1 MTSAPAESEPPEMAW
16 EEAVF
21 SRRAVSRRHS
31 EMERTAADEV
41 MRYFAS
47 HNSGEPEKRAWA
59 TALRK
64 PVEAA
69 LEDLRHHPKRAA
81 NLLAPVVEDALRT
94 ARHRRYERWVEAVGR
109 VCLCLTR
116 PRMWMWTLKALW
128 EGDAVWS
135 HIQEKAQW
143 HEVPELILFDNRSGA
158 VLGRAE
164 SHSSQRLPG
173 EPSLDEMHGG
183 RRAAQAEEEGTRV
196 PDEDGLRGM
205 MTSKVVVVVGWR
217 CKLVARVRGQAPAN
231 LRSTLQALCEEAQ
244 ALLDRPPPRGAT
256 HEEAL
261 DRLLESGLVNQVA
274 SSRPRGWVLAL
285 GGGALACLLVIVA
298 VKEYRWQRLLA
309 VLEREPG
316 LKVLDRDTT
325 WGRREVSGL
334 RDPLAR
340 APEDLARAMGLSPGE
355 VVMRFKTYLS
365 ADEPLASRRVLSAVS
380 ASGMPVK
387 LHKQEPP
394 PARP

>member
-1 MTSAPAESEPPEMAW
+1 MTSATAESEPPEMAW

-21 SRRAVSRRHS
+21 SRRSASRRQS
-31 EMERTAADEV
+31 EVERTAAEEV

-47 HNSGEPEKRAWA
+47 QNSGEPEKRAWA

-69 LEDLRHHPKRAA
+69 LEDLQHHPKRAA
-81 NLLAPVVEDALRT
+81 NLLAPVIEDALRT
-94 ARHRRYERWVEAVGR
+94 ARHRRHERVVEALGR

-116 PRMWMWTLKALW
+116 PRMWVWTLKALW
-128 EGDAVWS
+128 EGDPVWS

-143 HEVPELILFDNRSGA
+143 HEVPELVLFDNRSGA

-173 EPSLDEMHGG
+173 EPSLDEVHGG
-183 RRAAQAEEEGTRV
+183 GRAAQAEDEGTRV

-217 CKLVARVRGQAPAN
+217 CKLVARVRGHAPIN
-231 LRSTLQALCEEAQ
+231 LRQTLQLLCEEAQ
-244 ALLDRPPPRGAT
+244 NVLERPPPRGGT
-256 HEEAL
+256 HEEAI
-261 DRLLESGLVNQVA
+261 DRLLEGGLVSQVA

-285 GGGALACLLVIVA
+285 GGGALACLLVVIA
-298 VKEYRWQRLLA
+298 MKEYRWQRLLA
-309 VLEREPG
+309 VLEKEPG
-316 LKVLDRDTT
+316 LKVLDQDTT
-325 WGRREVSGL
+325 WGRHEVSGL
-334 RDPLAR
+334 RDPMAR
-340 APEDLARAMGLSPGE
+340 PPEELARAMGLSPGE
-355 VVMRFKTYLS
+355 IVMRFKTYLS
-365 ADEPLASRRVLSAVS
+365 ADEPLASRRVLSGLNMPGKPVS
-380 ASGMPVK
+380 LPNP
-387 LHKQEPP
+387 EPP